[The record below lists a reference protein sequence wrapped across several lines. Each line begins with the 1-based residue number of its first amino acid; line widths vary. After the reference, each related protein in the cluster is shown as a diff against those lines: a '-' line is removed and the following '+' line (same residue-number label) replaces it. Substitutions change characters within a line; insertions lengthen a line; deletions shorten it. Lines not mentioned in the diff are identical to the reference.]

1 MKHFLV
7 GSVIEANEEEHM
19 ALKFTW
25 KLWRRLYGLLRSS
38 PDHLTILQENG
49 LIFSQQLLF
58 RSVSTSEMRTDRPLS
73 LKKFEAFFLHICTYT
88 LVLKKVAIWKYTLNI
103 YIYCFLAKNCVY
115 SWWEKNTYIFNIHF
129 QIFNVFENGIYIQI
143 FIKDIY

>member
-25 KLWRRLYGLLRSS
+25 KLWRRLYGLLRIS

-49 LIFSQQLLF
+49 LIFSQQLWF

-73 LKKFEAFFLHICTYT
+73 LKKLKHFFTHMYIYT
-88 LVLKKVAIWKYTLNI
+88 RFKKSCNLKI
-103 YIYCFLAKNCVY
+103 YIKYIYLLFSRQKLCLFLMRK
-115 SWWEKNTYIFNIHF
+115 EH
-129 QIFNVFENGIYIQI
+129 IYIQYT
-143 FIKDIY
+143 FSNFQRFWKRYIYTNLH